1 MSNRSKKVHLQ
12 PNAETILVI
21 EPDVLVRMVIAAYL
35 RECGYRVMEVT
46 GADEAMTILIAGR
59 KVDAVFSEVK
69 LGGAMDGFALAQWIR
84 AHRPSTEVVLATGIT
99 ATADKAGELCEEG
112 PLEKPYHPQQVVRRL
127 KILFEKRRKSGSLGG
142 LSEGPEQS

>member
-1 MSNRSKKVHLQ
+1 MSNRSKRVPLQ
-12 PNAETILVI
+12 ASAETILVI

-35 RECGYRVMEVT
+35 RECGYRVMEAT
-46 GADEAMTILIAGR
+46 GADEAMTILRAGR

-69 LGGAMDGFALAQWIR
+69 LGGAMDGFALAHWIR
-84 AHRPSTEVVLATGIT
+84 SHRPHTEVVLATGVA
-99 ATADKAGELCEEG
+99 ATAEKAGELCEEG